1 MKWLCM
7 RKCNLSN
14 SLNAYIKF
22 YSYLILRAVIAFEC
36 KALTGQAFMI
46 LSSNFDTFC
55 FRPQA
60 DVS

>member
-1 MKWLCM
+1 MKWLYM

-22 YSYLILRAVIAFEC
+22 YSYLIPGAVIAFEH

-46 LSSNFDTFC
+46 LSSNFDTFR
-55 FRPQA
+55 FGPQI
-60 DVS
+60 DGS